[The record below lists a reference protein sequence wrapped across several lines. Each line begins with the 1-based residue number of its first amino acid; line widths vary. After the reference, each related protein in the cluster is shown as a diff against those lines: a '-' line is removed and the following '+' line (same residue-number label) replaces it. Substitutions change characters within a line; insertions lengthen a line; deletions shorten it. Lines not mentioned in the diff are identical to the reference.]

1 MAVIDLT
8 QELSFRGEDV
18 DDELLYL
25 FSNSYWSD
33 DGDIDS
39 EDGTDNESGL

>member
-1 MAVIDLT
+1 MAVRDLS

-18 DDELLYL
+18 DVTTPILNPLLECYHDRDL
-25 FSNSYWSD
+25 
-33 DGDIDS
+33 DS